1 MEMHVLK
8 TKWGKYCDT
17 DKLVRDMST
26 WFTGKGIRNTTQGIC
41 AMLNEFFTNKEEL
54 IKLFEKSDNYVGDMR
69 IMLDTEMCR
78 YGNRYSIS
86 TFVNK
91 FPDQVESK
99 KAILKIADANGK
111 KLKDYIHVGKKY
123 VSVADLVNGSL
134 SNENFSKWEEVF
146 NSDGNTRE
154 SVNQYRQ
161 FINIINSF
169 SNVCA
174 PVVNDREVDF
184 INQENES
191 IKMGKGIKTSR
202 AFNKVCAAYNV
213 DKLPKYNKLFAEYAD
228 MVSESKRKIKFY
240 ISVNP
245 LDYLNM
251 SIGRSW
257 KSCHAPGGG
266 YFAGTVSYMLDKT
279 SIITFVHDTA
289 PADIINEGKVY
300 RNMFHYQ
307 DGVLIQSRVY
317 PQGND
322 GCTNLYDEFRA
333 IVQKELAEDL
343 GLQNNWHVCNS
354 PIKIRTTGRHY
365 PDYKYNNGTNA
376 SFVGSNPGTTT
387 MEIGH
392 TNICPHCGVTEDISS
407 GKICH
412 SNCLP

>member
-8 TKWGKYCDT
+8 KKWGKYCDT

-111 KLKDYIHVGKKY
+111 KLKDYIHVGKKS

-154 SVNQYRQ
+154 SANQYRQ

-251 SIGRSW
+251 SIGRS
-257 KSCHAPGGG
+257 
-266 YFAGTVSYMLDKT
+266 
-279 SIITFVHDTA
+279 
-289 PADIINEGKVY
+289 
-300 RNMFHYQ
+300 MFHYQ

-343 GLQNNWHVCNS
+343 GLQNNWHVCDS